1 MGLRGWRLIGVAG
14 TLFVYI
20 SGILFLSFVSLQ
32 TPHDRHP
39 KNKLFGGD
47 VSFEHSCF
55 YSTQITSVYA
65 FFFSL
70 NRFVVVNWAF

>member
-1 MGLRGWRLIGVAG
+1 LASFSEFNDAAMGLRGWRLIGVAG

-39 KNKLFGGD
+39 KGKVFGGD
-47 VSFEHSCF
+47 VSPK
-55 YSTQITSVYA
+55 
-65 FFFSL
+65 FFFSK
-70 NRFVVVNWAF
+70 